1 MVVSIKY
8 RRAQHTVRTIPHQ
21 GELPDHTVAIAA
33 IIINTE
39 KNTITTPRLRR
50 EKSWIRGGGKKIYHT
65 AVYMCVETTHT
76 HIHAL

>member
-21 GELPDHTVAIAA
+21 GELQELPDHTVAIAA

-50 EKSWIRGGGKKIYHT
+50 EKSWIRGGGKINISYSGIY
-65 AVYMCVETTHT
+65 VC
-76 HIHAL
+76 